1 MSNLKNLALAAA
13 LALTVQ
19 TGAAHASV
27 IYDLTLTPTS
37 GGTTSGTGK
46 VTLSGLPVT
55 GLNQVSNY
63 FQTPQN
69 GSGTLLSLALSIGGD
84 SFTLAQEN
92 HGENPQVQFTSGALD
107 DITYAGTAANG
118 DSLMI
123 TSQFVFFTVDNRM
136 QEIGSFSAVLDNS
149 TSVPEPASLA
159 LIGGGLLALGALR
172 RRTR

>member
-37 GGTTSGTGK
+37 GGTTSGTGTM
-46 VTLSGLPVT
+46 TLSGLPVT

-107 DITYAGTAANG
+107 DITYAGTAADG

-123 TSQFVFFTVDNRM
+123 TSEFVFFTPKNQA
-136 QEIGSFSAVLDNS
+136 QEIGNFSAVLD